1 MNEES
6 LYLDEMIDLRR
17 MLTTLWRYRRWIF
30 GLTFGAAV
38 AALVVSF
45 LVPPTYE
52 ATALAVMTPTQYKVQ
67 FDPRI
72 ETVINPVDMQIDV
85 YTGLAT
91 SDGVLQ
97 QVFSSMEPL
106 PLGVENI
113 EDLREILSVNGRN
126 GLLTFTAKAHL
137 PQDASRLVN
146 SWVQIFVD
154 EANRVYGTSDTGQLT
169 FFKAQLEE
177 TAKALQAAEEAMTE
191 FTSQD
196 KSVIVQNQLASLQ
209 QSQKDYLS
217 EQRSLASAL
226 QDLDALLAK
235 MQTQDTSQPVDFSDQ
250 INALFLSLRVFNAGE
265 SFPLQLQISD
275 PTTLSTMSAAEQ
287 RQMLSDI
294 RAVIEGRVESLEDEL
309 SALEPRILALQAEL
323 QGYELER
330 ARLERELSLS
340 RDTYTALSRKV
351 DEVSIVT
358 SDAVG
363 QVRVASQALTPLKPI
378 SPRKLLNT
386 VLAGIVGAMLATG
399 GAFLIEWWQ
408 EEDKQPAVDPMA
420 AD

>member
-17 MLTTLWRYRRWIF
+17 MLTTLWCYRRWIF

-154 EANRVYGTSDTGQLT
+154 EANRVYGTGDTGQLT
-169 FFKAQLEE
+169 FFKTQLEE
-177 TAKALQAAEEAMTE
+177 TANALQAAEEAMTE

-196 KSVIVQNQLASLQ
+196 KSVIVQNQMASLQ

-217 EQRSLASAL
+217 EQRSLASA
-226 QDLDALLAK
+226 
-235 MQTQDTSQPVDFSDQ
+235 SS
-250 INALFLSLRVFNAGE
+250 NA
-265 SFPLQLQISD
+265 
-275 PTTLSTMSAAEQ
+275 MS
-287 RQMLSDI
+287 R
-294 RAVIEGRVESLEDEL
+294 
-309 SALEPRILALQAEL
+309 
-323 QGYELER
+323 ER
-330 ARLERELSLS
+330 
-340 RDTYTALSRKV
+340 
-351 DEVSIVT
+351 
-358 SDAVG
+358 
-363 QVRVASQALTPLKPI
+363 
-378 SPRKLLNT
+378 
-386 VLAGIVGAMLATG
+386 
-399 GAFLIEWWQ
+399 
-408 EEDKQPAVDPMA
+408 
-420 AD
+420 